1 MGDPHVL
8 ELREQLAEQ
17 VAAQLDF
24 AVGQVEVVAQLAG
37 KLVAAAGAEHQAVV
51 GRALAVGDL
60 AAAFAEGLAR
70 LRPISSQVLRAAARW
85 RRSGSAPAT
94 GTAQRRQVAA

>member
-1 MGDPHVL
+1 MPRLPPQEWVIVL

-17 VAAQLDF
+17 VATQLDF

-60 AAAFAEGLAR
+60 AAAFAEGLPLAQADFI
-70 LRPISSQVLRAAARW
+70 PGAAG
-85 RRSGSAPAT
+85 SGSVAT
-94 GTAQRRQVAA
+94 IRLCTGNW